1 MATLRDIQRRIKA
14 VSSTRQI
21 TKAMKMVA
29 ASKLRKVQDRMFELR
44 DYADKMRNVIARL
57 ASGSEQEQHP
67 LLAQRCCQNIE
78 VLVLTSDRGMCGAF
92 NTNIMKAAAK
102 HTAEMEAREIPT
114 VSGGQANVSITTV
127 GKKAKDYYRH
137 RGIKTRHGWTGLS
150 GNVDYGAAQEIA
162 SEVIERY
169 ISGELDEVYLV
180 YNEFKNMAQQTVRKI
195 KLLPSEPVVE
205 EGVDQINAADF
216 IFEPSEE
223 DLLSALLPKNIEIQI
238 FRALLESTASEEA
251 ARMTAMENATKAAGD
266 MIDSLTLKYNKARQA
281 SITAELMDIVGGVEA
296 LKG

>member
-14 VSSTRQI
+14 VKSTSQI

-29 ASKLRKVQDRMFELR
+29 ASKLRKVQDRMFQLR

-67 LLAQRCCQNIE
+67 LLAQRCCRNIE
-78 VLVLTSDRGMCGAF
+78 VLVMTSDRGMCGAF
-92 NTNIMKAAAK
+92 NTNIMKAATR
-102 HTAEMEAREIPT
+102 HVAEMSAREVQT
-114 VSGGQANVSITTV
+114 VSGGLANVSITTV

-137 RGIKTRHGWTGLS
+137 RGIKTRHSWTGLS
-150 GNVDYGAAQEIA
+150 GNVDYMAAKEIA
-162 SEVIERY
+162 DEIVARY
-169 ISGELDEVYLV
+169 ISEDLDEVYLV
-180 YNEFKNMAQQTVRKI
+180 YNEFKNMAQQTVRTI
-195 KLLPSEPVVE
+195 KLLPSEPIVE
-205 EGVDQINAADF
+205 EGVEQINAADF

-223 DLLSALLPKNIEIQI
+223 ELLNALLPKNIEIQI
-238 FRALLESTASEEA
+238 YRALLESTAAEEA
-251 ARMTAMENATKAAGD
+251 ARMTAMENATKAAGE
-266 MIDSLTLKYNKARQA
+266 MIDTLTLQYNKARQA

>member
-29 ASKLRKVQDRMFELR
+29 AAKLRKVQDRMFDLR

-57 ASGSEQEQHP
+57 ASGAEQEQHP
-67 LLAQRCCQNIE
+67 LLAQRCCQNVD
-78 VLVLTSDRGMCGAF
+78 VLVMTSDRGMCGAF
-92 NTNIMKAAAK
+92 NTNIMKAATK
-102 HTAEMEAREIPT
+102 HIAEMETREVPS
-114 VSGGQANVSITTV
+114 VSGGQSQVSITTV

-137 RGIKTRHGWTGLS
+137 RGIKTRHSWTGLS
-150 GNVDYGAAQEIA
+150 GNVDYMAAKEIA
-162 SEVIERY
+162 DEVISRY

-180 YNEFKNMAQQTVRKI
+180 YNEFKNMAQQTVRTI
-195 KLLPSEPVVE
+195 KLLPSEPIVE
-205 EGVDQINAADF
+205 DGVEQITSADF

-223 DLLSALLPKNIEIQI
+223 DLLNALLPKNIEIQI

-266 MIDSLTLKYNKARQA
+266 MIDTLTLKYNKARQA